1 MYICKRFANVMYC
14 GTIVGID
21 FYINTTRIQNKILY
35 TMNYDVIVIGSGPGG
50 YVAAIKSAQL
60 GFKTAVVERENLG
73 GICLNWGCIPTK
85 ALLKS
90 AQVYNYVSHA
100 SNYGVAAQPITPDL
114 EAMVTRS
121 RGVADTMSKGV
132 QFLLKK
138 NKVDVITGTG
148 KVKPGKKVEV
158 TNAEGEV
165 AVYEAIHIIIA
176 TGARSRNLPNL
187 PQDGKKIIGYREAM
201 TLPQLPK
208 SMVVVGSGAI
218 GSEFA
223 FFYQSIGV
231 QVTLVEFMSNIVP
244 NEDDDVSAQ
253 ISRSFRKMGMKVM
266 TSSSVEKVDIE
277 GDVCHVTIQT
287 KKGTEVVDAD
297 IVLSAVGV
305 ITNLENLGLEEVGIE
320 VERTKIVV
328 DDYYRTNVEG
338 YYAIGDVVH
347 GPALAH
353 VASAEALVCVEK
365 IAGENPTPVNY
376 KNIPGCT
383 YTTPEIASVGM
394 SEKAAKEA
402 GYEILVGK
410 FPFTASGKATAA
422 GSRDGFIKI
431 IIDAKTDLILGAHL
445 CGDNVTE
452 MIAGLVVARQNGL
465 TAKQVAGSVHPH
477 PTLSEAIMEAIEQ
490 AYGKAVHL

>member
-1 MYICKRFANVMYC
+1 
-14 GTIVGID
+14 
-21 FYINTTRIQNKILY
+21 
-35 TMNYDVIVIGSGPGG
+35 MNYDVIVIGSGPGG

-165 AVYEAIHIIIA
+165 AVYEANHIIIA

-231 QVTLVEFMSNIVP
+231 QVSLVEFMSNIVP